1 MRHLLLF
8 IFFVFFLLNGSRGLI
23 AADSAIESQVAQIG
37 DILQKNPNLLGAGQ
51 LVAGDKD
58 TLNQLNQSCT
68 ELLRQSLS
76 PELRKWTVA
85 VQLRVLLT
93 LYMQNLTIQPDQ
105 VKELRQ
111 LLIQL
116 ENDEAYRPLIAKC
129 EQQIFRGQL
138 LAVQQSQAGD
148 GTDRY
153 AVEKAIKEYAGKN
166 FTKEAEQTVK
176 HLLQVAKDLAEKDTK
191 FAVTTY
197 MDMAEI
203 YAKSKFE
210 DDVTYSKKL
219 QGAARRLG
227 LPGNPMP
234 FVGVTPNGTKINS
247 NDFKDKVVLVD
258 FWASWCQPCLAS
270 IPVLKDLYKKYRGQ
284 GFEIVG
290 VNVDNTPQDLQKYVD
305 KEIIPWTQICDSSL
319 SEKGGKKISDY
330 YGVTELPTLILI
342 GKNGKVVA
350 TDFGLQELSK
360 KLQQQLS
367 ISRVPEQPGLTPVG
381 TGTPNGNDLNPIGN
395 GMNPIGNGTQP
406 LGNSVLPLGNGAFG
420 PSSSLNLGKDDLQ
433 TPDLFGTIPTP

>member
-1 MRHLLLF
+1 MRHSLLCVVLFVLLLPYC
-8 IFFVFFLLNGSRGLI
+8 SWKLI
-23 AADSAIESQVAQIG
+23 AADSTIESQVAQIEEV
-37 DILQKNPNLLGAGQ
+37 LQKNPNLLGTGQ
-51 LVAGDKD
+51 FAAGDRD

-68 ELLRQSLS
+68 GLLQQNLS

-85 VQLRVLLT
+85 LQLRVLLT
-93 LYMQNLTIQPDQ
+93 LYMQNLTIQPNQ

-116 ENDEAYRPLIAKC
+116 EDDEAYRPLIAKC

-138 LAVQQSQAGD
+138 LAVQQSQPGD

-153 AVEKAIKEYAGKN
+153 AVEKAIKEYAEKN

-176 HLLQVAKDLAEKDTK
+176 HLLQVAKDLADKDSK
-191 FAVTTY
+191 FAVATY

-219 QGAARRLG
+219 QGAARRFG
-227 LPGNPMP
+227 LPGNPMS
-234 FVGVTPNGTKINS
+234 FVGVNPNGTKISN
-247 NDFKDKVVLVD
+247 NDFKNKVVLVD

-284 GFEIVG
+284 GLEIVG
-290 VNVDNTPQDLQKYVD
+290 VNIDNTPQDLQKLID
-305 KEIIPWTQICDSSL
+305 KEVIPWAQICDSGM

-330 YGVTELPTLILI
+330 YGVTELPTLILM
-342 GKNGKVVA
+342 GKNGKVIA
-350 TDFGLQELSK
+350 TDFDLQELPK
-360 KLQQQLS
+360 KLQQQFS
-367 ISRVPEQPGLTPVG
+367 ISRVPEQPNLTPVG
-381 TGTPNGNDLNPIGN
+381 NAPVGNDV
-395 GMNPIGNGTQP
+395 QP
-406 LGNSVLPLGNGAFG
+406 VGSGVPPLGNGAFG
-420 PSSSLNLGKDDLQ
+420 PSSSLNLGKDDFQ
-433 TPDLFGTIPTP
+433 PPDLFGTVPTP